1 MKIKIKKVSITK
13 IKKRII
19 LTILI
24 IIILLSILYIYKLL
38 SPKVE
43 EKEFSLYS
51 YSLNAGSSYQVQL
64 IDNNIFDIK
73 TMEEGKIYPQ
83 KLFDKLQVYFYAEFL
98 SSFDDP
104 SITNSNI
111 TADYVIEVKVV
122 GYQTIK
128 DEKISIYEKVFP
140 ISEETDLSFEN
151 DAFISEEVSI
161 DFLGYE
167 NYLNNIKLALAAD
180 PYNDVELIFRGNFY
194 AETKEGNKKEE
205 FTYSIPLPL
214 NENLFTIEKPANIEK
229 SGSITK
235 TTTVEEPISFTFLFV
250 PAVLIIISLL
260 IIIYL
265 LFFTLQPSEEEELA
279 LHFKHIMR
287 KYGSR
292 IVGINSFV
300 NVSLDTV
307 FEIKDIDGMIK
318 ISDEYNIPIF
328 FIVDNNDM
336 PEGNKMFIPTKEICY
351 IYIAENI

>member
-1 MKIKIKKVSITK
+1 M
-13 IKKRII
+13 
-19 LTILI
+19 
-24 IIILLSILYIYKLL
+24 
-38 SPKVE
+38 
-43 EKEFSLYS
+43 
-51 YSLNAGSSYQVQL
+51 QL
-64 IDNNIFDIK
+64 IDNNILDVK

-83 KLFDKLQVYFYAEFL
+83 KLFDKLQVCFYAEFL

-104 SITNSNI
+104 SITNSYI
-111 TADYVIEVKVV
+111 TADYVIEVKVT

-140 ISEETDLSFEN
+140 ISEESQLSFEN
-151 DAFISEEVSI
+151 DAYISEEVSI

-180 PYNDVELIFRGNFY
+180 PYNDAELIFRGNFY
-194 AETKEGNKKEE
+194 AETKEANKKEE

-214 NENLFTIEKPANIEK
+214 YENLFTIEKPANVEK
-229 SGSITK
+229 SGSIIQ
-235 TTTVEEPISFTFLFV
+235 TTLVEESITLIFLLI
-250 PAVLIIISLL
+250 PAALIIISLL
-260 IIIYL
+260 FIIYIL
-265 LFFTLQPSEEEELA
+265 IFTIKPSEDEELA
-279 LHFKHIMR
+279 LHFKYIMR
-287 KYGSR
+287 KHGSR

-328 FIVDNNDM
+328 FIVDDNGM

-351 IYIAENI
+351 IYIAEKI